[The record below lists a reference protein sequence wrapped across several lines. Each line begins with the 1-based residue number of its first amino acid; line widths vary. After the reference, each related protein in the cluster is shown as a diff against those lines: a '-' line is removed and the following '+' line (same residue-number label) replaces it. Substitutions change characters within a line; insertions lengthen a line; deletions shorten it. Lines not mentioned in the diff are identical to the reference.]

1 MERFLNL
8 LGIVC
13 FGVTVYVV
21 LDGIRSIEN
30 TLVEQQRRIDAQYE
44 VILKQAHDL
53 EKAKQAIAYFKNSF
67 I

>member
-53 EKAKQAIAYFKNSF
+53 EKAKKAIAYFKNSF